1 MSRQDPKF
9 DKEQFWTRVHALYAS
24 WNSSP
29 KIWRDQDAFVLLS
42 GKQDENILYQRTL
55 ALFLWLTGYELFETL
70 VVFTEKSI
78 YVVASSKKSSSVAL
92 AHLMWSD
99 KLFAALGSKNGGI
112 DIHLLNKEKENNEE
126 NFSKIV
132 EAIRGSKAG
141 VGWP

>member
-92 AHLMWSD
+92 AHLM
-99 KLFAALGSKNGGI
+99 
-112 DIHLLNKEKENNEE
+112 
-126 NFSKIV
+126 
-132 EAIRGSKAG
+132 
-141 VGWP
+141 